1 MRKSTIILMAFLC
14 YVLSLTPALALN
26 AITSAVGSST
36 LADETEAVEEVLAE
50 VNAEV
55 PNFAQNADICLLFS
69 NVYYDEPEMLVGA
82 LRENGVSIPVW
93 GATSSHAIMTT
104 DGYEISENGGVSM
117 LFLSGKTPRDLKVGV
132 AAADIGTT
140 RPNAVSS
147 GKEAIEEAIA
157 MLGDSPQI
165 ILVSSAPGME
175 EAIIEGIESV
185 VGRGIPIVGGGSADN
200 TVEGYW
206 KQFANDQ
213 VYEHAVVIAAIST
226 SVRIGYDFAHGYTPT
241 EKTAY
246 VKASSE
252 YGRLVEELDDTP
264 ALDLYAEWINKEPRE
279 LEGMDL
285 LGASLFSPVATHSS
299 VRGRDYYV
307 PGHPAIGDSDNGT
320 MFCFKELPAATK
332 ITLMEATAEDLVLCV
347 GDSIE
352 EALEKGRIQA
362 GHIGA
367 LFLVHCAGRRFAIG
381 DKQMEDV
388 VIEIKERI
396 GDETPF
402 ITLFPFGEQG
412 NNYITGNRHGS
423 LCVAPLIISDRP

>member
-1 MRKSTIILMAFLC
+1 MLKSTIILMAAIC
-14 YVLSLTPALALN
+14 VLSLTPALALN

-82 LRENGVSIPVW
+82 LRENGISIPVW
-93 GATSSHAIMTT
+93 GATSSHAMMTT
-104 DGYEISENGGVSM
+104 DGYEISENGGVS
-117 LFLSGKTPRDLKVGV
+117 
-132 AAADIGTT
+132 
-140 RPNAVSS
+140 
-147 GKEAIEEAIA
+147 

-206 KQFANDQ
+206 KQFANDE
-213 VYEHAVVIAAIST
+213 VYDDAVVVAAIST

-279 LEGMDL
+279 LEGMNL

-332 ITLMEATAEDLVLCV
+332 ITLMEVTAQDLIVSV

-388 VIEIKERI
+388 VTEIKESI
-396 GDETPF
+396 GCETPF

-412 NNYITGNRHGS
+412 NNHITGNRHGN
-423 LCVAPLIISDRP
+423 LCIVPLILSDRP

>member
-1 MRKSTIILMAFLC
+1 MLKSTIILMAAIC
-14 YVLSLTPALALN
+14 VLSLTPAFALN

-36 LADETEAVEEVLAE
+36 LADEGKAVAEVLSE

-82 LRENGVSIPVW
+82 LRENGVNIPVW

-117 LFLSGKTPRDLKVGV
+117 LFLSGKTPQDLKVGV

-185 VGRGIPIVGGGSADN
+185 VGKRIPIVGGGSADN

-226 SVRIGYDFAHGYTPT
+226 SVKIGYDFAHGYTPT

-252 YGRLVEELDDTP
+252 YGRLVEKLDDTR
-264 ALDLYAEWINKEPRE
+264 ALDLYADWINKEPRE
-279 LEGMDL
+279 LEGMNL
-285 LGASLFSPVATHSS
+285 LGASLFSPVAIHNSIG
-299 VRGRDYYV
+299 GRDYYV

-320 MFCFKELPAATK
+320 MFCFKEFSAATK

-352 EALEKGRIQA
+352 EALEKGRIKDK
-362 GHIGA
+362 HIAA
-367 LFLVHCAGRRFAIG
+367 LFLVHCAGRRSAIG
-381 DKQMEDV
+381 DEQMEDV
-388 VIEIKERI
+388 VTEIKESI
-396 GDETPF
+396 GCETPF

-412 NNYITGNRHGS
+412 NNHITGNRHGN
-423 LCVAPLIISDRP
+423 LCIAPLIFSNRP